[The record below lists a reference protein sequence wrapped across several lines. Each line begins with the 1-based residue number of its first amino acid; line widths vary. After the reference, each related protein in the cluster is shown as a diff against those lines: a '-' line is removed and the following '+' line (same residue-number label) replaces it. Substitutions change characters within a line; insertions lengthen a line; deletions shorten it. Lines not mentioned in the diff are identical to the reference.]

1 MKHSFKG
8 NILLAILL
16 VQPSASMYA
25 MDSPATRDTGKER
38 VFIGNDTWVSGHP
51 DKIATF
57 SKDMEEMETKKNMSL
72 IPGIDRDLSAV
83 EVVVGGMFTGLLI
96 SHFFS
101 LSTQQAAACGLV
113 IGVLW
118 RFIIMRHDQQCQQ
131 AVAQRV
137 KDLGLEVYTEKDAD
151 KIR

>member
-1 MKHSFKG
+1 MERSFKG
-8 NILLAILL
+8 SILLATLL

-25 MDSPATRDTGKER
+25 MDSPATRDTGKAR
-38 VFIGNDTWVSGHP
+38 VFIGNDTWVSGHS

-57 SKDMEEMETKKNMSL
+57 SRDMEEMRAIPDIDKKL
-72 IPGIDRDLSAV
+72 LTT
-83 EVVVGGMFTGLLI
+83 VVVGGIFAGFLL

-101 LSTQQAAACGLV
+101 LSTQQATACGLV

-151 KIR
+151 KIK